1 MIETGLEDVKS
12 AARAIVDALPDGAT
26 WDDLMYRIYVRQQI
40 DAGLRDEAQG
50 KVVSQEEAEQRLGIG
65 KHAR

>member
-1 MIETGLEDVKS
+1 MTETGIEDVKS
-12 AARAIVDALPDGAT
+12 AARAIVDALPDDAT
-26 WDDLMYRIYVRQQI
+26 WDDLMYRIYVRQEI
-40 DAGLRDEAQG
+40 DAGLRDEAEG